1 MSAPD
6 ASAQERVTQLIKERR
21 ARLRKWFARRLPVG
35 QNAAKDPDDLMQ
47 ETSLRAWLGA
57 ARLRSAQPGSAWAW
71 IMKIA
76 ERVLLDAVRSAQAH
90 GRTSAP
96 AGRKEHV
103 VSLSD
108 ALDIVVPSNGA
119 GAEFERIADALD
131 IAFNSLT
138 PSRRA
143 VLELHYVD
151 GLSYKEIA
159 QQLGKRERAIRALVT
174 HAREQLRQRFA
185 AAFKRRRRTSAVC
198 EDRH

>member
-57 ARLRSAQPGSAWAW
+57 ARLRSSQPGSAWAW
-71 IMKIA
+71 VMKIA
-76 ERVLLDAVRSAQAH
+76 ERVLLDAVRSARAH
-90 GRTSAP
+90 GQAAAP
-96 AGRKEHV
+96 AGADVHV
-103 VSLSD
+103 VALTQV
-108 ALDIVVPSNGA
+108 LDIATSSGGVA
-119 GAEFERIADALD
+119 AAEFERVKEALAA
-131 IAFNSLT
+131 AFDGLT
-138 PSRRA
+138 AKRRA

-159 QQLGKRERAIRALVT
+159 QRLSTTERAVRDLVSL
-174 HAREQLRQRFA
+174 ARQQLRQRFSA
-185 AAFKRRRRTSAVC
+185 ARQRPRPR
-198 EDRH
+198 